1 MNFNYNQNSNYSVAI
16 LIMDDKSNDSESV
29 DDIIY
34 DHASSPSLHENFAKS
49 EVSQWIW
56 IILL

>member
-1 MNFNYNQNSNYSVAI
+1 
-16 LIMDDKSNDSESV
+16 MDDKSNDSESV

-49 EVSQWIW
+49 EVSQ
-56 IILL
+56 